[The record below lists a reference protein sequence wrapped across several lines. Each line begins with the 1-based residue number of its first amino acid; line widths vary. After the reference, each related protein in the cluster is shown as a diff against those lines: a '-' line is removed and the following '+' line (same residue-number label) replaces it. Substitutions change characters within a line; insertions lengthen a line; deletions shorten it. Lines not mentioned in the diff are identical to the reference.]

1 MGIRGAEMRSLR
13 LTTVLRALAIA
24 IAVAGVVDP
33 AFTVSRS
40 RPPRV
45 EVRIAGPTPGADAAA
60 IRDRILDA
68 VRPPGDAPAPA
79 GTAAPDAVIVIGE
92 SERVDALL
100 DAEQLPAQIPIS
112 IVDTR
117 PRSGVW
123 FASVMPPDAVLP
135 RGAANIQVIVER
147 DLPSGSTTTVALEEE
162 GVDVAQTAVTWTG
175 GHERRSL
182 SLRYLPSS
190 PGLHRVRVVA
200 RSAAGTTP
208 LDAADVP
215 VLVENRQL
223 RVVTYEPR
231 PSWGLTF
238 VRRALEADPVFAMAS
253 LVRASKGID
262 VRAGAPV
269 DRVATASLAP
279 HAAVIVGAPEALTQA
294 EVAALEGFARQHGGV
309 VVFVPDRRPSG
320 PYVRLL
326 GAGRFDEVLL
336 ETAAAIN
343 PVGAASRPRLIEAAE
358 LAIPQD
364 LAPGTA
370 VLATTGPSAR
380 PVIVSWPAGAGRIIF
395 SGALDAWRYRGDEG
409 AAFARF
415 WNGSL
420 RAAAAESPRPL
431 ELSVVPSLAAPGDRV
446 SVRASFRP
454 SELAAQGQETRIP
467 AIQGSVIAESGATQP
482 VRLWPAAEAGVFEGM
497 FTAETTGRFDV
508 RVEAESIVADA
519 PLLVQPDVVTLG
531 QRARERVHLVAG
543 ASGGVVVY
551 ASDLSPLIESLK
563 ALEREDRPVRERPM
577 RSAWWMLV
585 FAASVAGE
593 WALRRRRGLR

>member
-1 MGIRGAEMRSLR
+1 MSFLHP
-13 LTTVLRALAIA
+13 THVLRGIAVA
-24 IAVAGVVDP
+24 IAVAGVIDP
-33 AFTVSRS
+33 AFTVSRRRS
-40 RPPRV
+40 PRV
-45 EVRIAGPTPGADAAA
+45 EVRIAGPTAGADVTA
-60 IRDRILDA
+60 IRDRIVHA
-68 VRPPGDAPAPA
+68 VRPPGGAQAPVEIAP
-79 GTAAPDAVIVIGE
+79 PDAVVLIGE
-92 SERVDALL
+92 PGHVDALL
-100 DAEQLPAQIPIS
+100 EAEELPAQIPIS
-112 IVDTR
+112 VVDTR
-117 PRSGVW
+117 PRSDVW
-123 FASVMPPDAVLP
+123 FASVAPPNPVLP

-147 DLPSGSTTTVALEEE
+147 NLPSGGRTTVALEEE
-162 GVDVAQTAVTWTG
+162 GVEVAQTTVTWTG
-175 GHERRSL
+175 GRERRPL

-190 PGLHRVRVVA
+190 TGLHRVRVVA

-231 PSWGLTF
+231 PSWALTF
-238 VRRALEADPVFAMAS
+238 VRRSIETDPVFATAS

-269 DRVATASLAP
+269 DRLTTASLAP
-279 HAAVIVGAPEALTQA
+279 HAAVIVGAPEALSQT
-294 EVAALEGFARQHGGV
+294 EVAALDGFARQHGGV

-336 ETAAAIN
+336 ETPGAIN
-343 PVGAASRPRLIEAAE
+343 PVPSGSGRSLLDATE

-395 SGALDAWRYRGDEG
+395 SGTLDAWRYRGEEG

-420 RAAAAESPRPL
+420 RAAASESPRPL
-431 ELSVVPSLAAPGDRV
+431 EVSVMPSLAAPGDRV

-454 SELAAQGQETRIP
+454 SELTAQGQEIQMP
-467 AIQGSVIAESGATQP
+467 AIRGSVIAQDGVIRP
-482 VRLWPAAEAGVFEGM
+482 VRLWPSAEPGVFEGVV
-497 FTAETTGRFDV
+497 TADATGRFDV

-519 PLLVQPDVVTLG
+519 PLLVEPDVITHRQG
-531 QRARERVHLVAG
+531 ARERVHLVAG
-543 ASGGVVVY
+543 ASGGVVVSV
-551 ASDLSPLIESLK
+551 SDLSPLIASLQ

-577 RSAWWMLV
+577 RSAWWMVV
-585 FAASVAGE
+585 FAAALAGE
-593 WALRRRRGLR
+593 WTLRRRRGLR